1 MKFTR
6 HAREQMRRRGI
17 STRHVEAALSTGR
30 ETWRKGALLVM
41 HGTLRVIFCPFTGY
55 VITAW
60 WQRGRKKRAPG
71 TGRGHRP
78 CAGEKKKKAP
88 AATGALERGNSA
100 SLQP

>member
-30 ETWRKGALLVM
+30 ETWRKGALLIM
-41 HGTLRVIFCPFTGY
+41 HGTLRIIFCPFTGF

-60 WQRGRKKRAPG
+60 WQGQGKTRTGHGRVR
-71 TGRGHRP
+71 
-78 CAGEKKKKAP
+78 KKKKAP
-88 AATGALERGNSA
+88 AATGALERGNTTS
-100 SLQP
+100 SIQNVRTV

>member
-17 STRHVEAALSTGR
+17 SHRHVEAALSTGR

-41 HGTLRVIFCPFTGY
+41 HGTLCVIFCPFTGF

-60 WQRGRKKRAPG
+60 WHGNGETRTGHGRVRKKR
-71 TGRGHRP
+71 R
-78 CAGEKKKKAP
+78 
-88 AATGALERGNSA
+88 
-100 SLQP
+100 QI